1 MARVLEPA
9 MNMINSDLKFTT
21 ESQEDYENERLPTLD
36 FEMWLEPDGI
46 KHSYY
51 QKPMKTP
58 LVLMERSAMAFQQK
72 IQILTNELNRRLSN
86 ILIDEIPKSE
96 INIKI
101 EQYIQELKSSGY
113 SHSQTKEIIV
123 SRIRGWKNRI
133 RKRKRENKQ
142 FYRPAESTL
151 EERMEKEITAKENWY
166 KQKDDD
172 DEDDDQE
179 SPKKYVRNN
188 DRLRAIPS
196 PSKRL
201 PPRSRRMMAKFNKDK
216 VTSVMFVPHTVN
228 SSLAKTLQE
237 KEIKL
242 KEITGD
248 KIKIVERSGNKLEDL
263 LTRNN
268 PWKGKDCGRPN
279 CLLCTTKTITGKNLS
294 QDCSKRNILYEIKCL
309 TCEKKIME
317 EIEAATEDEEKRKE
331 LKECANI
338 PTYIGESSRSAYERG
353 FEHLEKLTSLNSKS
367 QMLRHVVDKHEN
379 ENVEKVQWGMRI
391 IKYMKSAFERQIEE
405 AVTIERKAK
414 EGEILNSKCEYNQT
428 TLPRL
433 ITRIGDREAEIKEF
447 EKEIRKEKEYEEKME
462 EKIRIMRKDRNK
474 ERLRTE
480 KNT

>member
-1 MARVLEPA
+1 
-9 MNMINSDLKFTT
+9 
-21 ESQEDYENERLPTLD
+21 
-36 FEMWLEPDGI
+36 MWLEPDGI

-86 ILIDEIPKSE
+86 ILIDEIPKSK
-96 INIKI
+96 INVKI

-123 SRIRGWKNRI
+123 SGIRGWKNRI

-151 EERMEKEITAKENWY
+151 EERMEKEIIAKENWY

-196 PSKRL
+196 PSRRL
-201 PPRSRRMMAKFNKDK
+201 PRRSSRMMAKFNKDK

-242 KEITGD
+242 NEITGD

-309 TCEKKIME
+309 TCEKKIMD

-338 PTYIGESSRSAYERG
+338 PTYIGESSRSAYKRG

-367 QMLRHVVDKHEN
+367 QMLRHVVDKH
-379 ENVEKVQWGMRI
+379 GM
-391 IKYMKSAFERQIEE
+391 KKLKKFS
-405 AVTIERKAK
+405 
-414 EGEILNSKCEYNQT
+414 G
-428 TLPRL
+428 
-433 ITRIGDREAEIKEF
+433 G
-447 EKEIRKEKEYEEKME
+447 
-462 EKIRIMRKDRNK
+462 
-474 ERLRTE
+474 
-480 KNT
+480 